1 MYSTLDICI
10 SDHTTFH
17 GNTPSGI
24 YTAIPTG
31 NVVHVS
37 AQCVPISLF
46 LSIDWFLRDH
56 DYDRMYKIGDV
67 SEFFWITYRHFCDNH
82 KANGLI
88 LWFTCMLLNDK
99 DELLRILHWQLFSI
113 SYPWQPRYG
122 CPLWL
127 GAFGLVY
134 CLSRWEFL
142 SEQYTDNEG
151 QHWH

>member
-17 GNTPSGI
+17 GNSPSGI

-46 LSIDWFLRDH
+46 LSTDWFLRDH

-67 SEFFWITYRHFCDNH
+67 SEFFFELRFGTFAIIIKQMVWFCD
-82 KANGLI
+82 
-88 LWFTCMLLNDK
+88 
-99 DELLRILHWQLFSI
+99 LHV
-113 SYPWQPRYG
+113 
-122 CPLWL
+122 C
-127 GAFGLVY
+127 
-134 CLSRWEFL
+134 C
-142 SEQYTDNEG
+142 
-151 QHWH
+151 